1 MAAAAVGSLLDWCLN
16 NGIRIDP
23 NIRILHD
30 EKLGICV
37 RSANRPIS
45 PKQSLVVIPKSAVLS
60 TRSCALA
67 NHIPHAPY
75 GQDATLALALALY
88 SEQLLQTRSRW
99 TGYLLSLPN
108 PQNWDGIALFWG
120 VVVDLHDLREHSDA
134 SGSNRVGSSS
144 LDLLD
149 NDAALAK
156 RWLYGT
162 EAQAHLFL
170 PGSSGT
176 PLLDEFTSFYYS
188 IAAPLLERAGL
199 SPSKTGFLHAC
210 ALVSSRAFM
219 VDAYHGL
226 AMVPIADAFNHA
238 QDNTIHLES
247 DYDVCTSCGSLS
259 ECPHDADAREGIKA
273 LALRGDTADPENTC
287 EMVANAAIAPGEEI
301 FNTYGARLSNAELLV
316 RYGFMLDANDN
327 DILTWTIEEIWDAAG
342 AALADCQPR
351 RWNNEAGYGLC
362 MEILRDWQY
371 DVGWTDSELVID
383 TELDKNS
390 NPLYMTADGVLSHKL
405 WLAIALAT
413 LQRQGTNL
421 GLAQTHQIL
430 RSMAWAQTQLERGQ
444 TMARSESIDEE
455 DDEYRALDR
464 LVRTIKELCARRL
477 DRIFLLD
484 VRQRNDDRSDSLGLH
499 SAIVGKYIDDL
510 DTAQQK
516 TRLAVTLALGE
527 ISIIESCVAAW
538 DELDSVLD
546 PGPNRHC

>member
-1 MAAAAVGSLLDWCLN
+1 M
-16 NGIRIDP
+16 
-23 NIRILHD
+23 
-30 EKLGICV
+30 
-37 RSANRPIS
+37 
-45 PKQSLVVIPKSAVLS
+45 SAVIS
-60 TRSCALA
+60 
-67 NHIPHAPY
+67 
-75 GQDATLALALALY
+75 
-88 SEQLLQTRSRW
+88 LQT
-99 TGYLLSLPN
+99 
-108 PQNWDGIALFWG
+108 
-120 VVVDLHDLREHSDA
+120 
-134 SGSNRVGSSS
+134 S
-144 LDLLD
+144 LDLNYPLTASITHKTTPFIWRFVPTTRGPISSV
-149 NDAALAK
+149 NV
-156 RWLYGT
+156 
-162 EAQAHLFL
+162 AHSL
-170 PGSSGT
+170 
-176 PLLDEFTSFYYS
+176 
-188 IAAPLLERAGL
+188 I
-199 SPSKTGFLHAC
+199 
-210 ALVSSRAFM
+210 V
-219 VDAYHGL
+219 
-226 AMVPIADAFNHA
+226 
-238 QDNTIHLES
+238 QS

-430 RSMAWAQTQLERGQ
+430 RSMAWVQTQLERGQ

-455 DDEYRALDR
+455 DDEYR
-464 LVRTIKELCARRL
+464 VRARTVL
-477 DRIFLLD
+477 SPPSFNADLENGKNQII
-484 VRQRNDDRSDSLGLH
+484 QPGLNTN
-499 SAIVGKYIDDL
+499 L
-510 DTAQQK
+510 
-516 TRLAVTLALGE
+516 
-527 ISIIESCVAAW
+527 
-538 DELDSVLD
+538 
-546 PGPNRHC
+546 